1 MFPTFSMSSSQCLF
15 LFFFFVE
22 VRHTYRHT
30 FTSSNRNYKFLV
42 LCRPLNIFLQLRRKN
57 ALANK
62 CVGLLIIL
70 TVRSAD
76 IMTYGVNFWS
86 RKSLPLGVQWHGSD
100 FVVRVI
106 SRDRLRR
113 HSPIPVYGGLIIDWT
128 GATIN
133 LGSCLTPRT
142 VKCSWERAAQQF
154 DEIDVL
160 EFLGFSW

>member
-1 MFPTFSMSSSQCLF
+1 MFPTFSMSSCHSVSF
-15 LFFFFVE
+15 SFFFLVE
-22 VRHTYRHT
+22 VRHT
-30 FTSSNRNYKFLV
+30 FTSSSRNYKFLI
-42 LCRPLNIFLQLRRKN
+42 LYRPLNIFLQQRKN
-57 ALANK
+57 ALLNK
-62 CVGLLIIL
+62 CVALLIIL
-70 TVRSAD
+70 TVRPAD
-76 IMTYGVNFWS
+76 IMTYGVNSRS
-86 RKSLPLGVQWHGSD
+86 RKPLLLGAQRHGSD

-106 SRDRLRR
+106 SRDRLLR

-142 VKCSWERAAQQF
+142 VECSWERAAQQF